1 MRVLLWFV
9 HVMPNCNV
17 PFFLI
22 AQLQIVLFLC
32 FSFLQVMII
41 IEGVD
46 IEDLQEKMESGRY
59 SGDSFC
65 DLQTYKSCACTCI
78 TIHLQYSFCLM
89 EYTSTLY

>member
-9 HVMPNCNV
+9 HEMPNCNV
-17 PFFLI
+17 LFFLI

-59 SGDSFC
+59 RGDSFC
-65 DLQTYKSCACTCI
+65 DEHTYMHMYVHVHALPFI
-78 TIHLQYSFCLM
+78 YSIL
-89 EYTSTLY
+89 SV